1 MTEPSSEWVSRR
13 PAGPLRPYV
22 DRYVGYHLAGFPPG
36 IHRGV
41 PSRHMTFIAS
51 IGGSIDV
58 AAQTDPRQAPRRYD
72 CVLSGLQA
80 SPALIAHDGHQEGVA
95 IELTPLG
102 SRALTGRP
110 AAELW
115 DLSVELSEVAG
126 SAAVELWERLQV
138 APTWTERFA
147 HCDRVLSGLLR
158 ERSVAPPLR
167 YCWESLV
174 ASGGGTT
181 VRELAAA
188 VGWSRQHL
196 TRRFRDEFGTS
207 PKVAARI
214 VRFERARRMLLT
226 RRRPVPLSQLALAC
240 GYYDQAHLNREFA
253 RLAGCTPEQLVAE
266 EVPFV
271 QDEDPAGW

>member
-1 MTEPSSEWVSRR
+1 
-13 PAGPLRPYV
+13 
-22 DRYVGYHLAGFPPG
+22 
-36 IHRGV
+36 
-41 PSRHMTFIAS
+41 MTFIAS
-51 IGGSIDV
+51 IGESIDV

-72 CVLSGLQA
+72 CVLSGLQT
-80 SPALIAHDGHQEGVA
+80 SPALIAHDGNQEGVA

-115 DLSVELSEVAG
+115 DLSVELSDVVG
-126 SAAVELWERLQV
+126 PAAAELWEGLQD
-138 APTWTERFA
+138 ARSWRERFA
-147 HCDRVLSGLLR
+147 HCDRVLSRLIR
-158 ERSVAPPLR
+158 EHRVAPPLR

-174 ASGGGTT
+174 VSGGRTS
-181 VRELAAA
+181 VSALAAA

-214 VRFERARRMLLT
+214 VRFERARRMLLAT
-226 RRRPVPLSQLALAC
+226 RQPLAFSQLALAC

-253 RLAGCTPEQLVAE
+253 RLAGCTPGQLVAE

-271 QDEDPAGW
+271 QDEDQESQRE